1 MAKPRWINCAA
12 TAAICATCT
21 DMSDTRP
28 LSANERIKAGS
39 NLLRGTIAEGLTI
52 PETGGIA
59 DDDQQ
64 LTKFH
69 GIYLQDDRDLRAERG
84 RQRMEKAFIFMARM
98 RVPSGILS
106 PVQYLAAD
114 KMARERGN
122 GTLRFTTRQT
132 IQFHGI
138 LKSNLRPLIQGLHT
152 EMMDTIAAC
161 GDVNRNVCA
170 SVDPWHRAGHATV
183 TRLASDIATHLLPH
197 SRAWHEIWIGEE
209 RVAGGVEED
218 EPIYGRTYMPRK
230 FKIGVAHPPHNDVDA
245 FANDLSFV
253 AIEKRGKIIGYDVIA
268 GGGMGMT
275 HGEPE
280 TYPRAGTVIGFCKPE
295 HAVEVAEKVVT
306 MQRDHGDR
314 SNRKQARLKYTIDR
328 MGLDTFVAGLNERLS
343 VKLEKPRGFTFTST
357 GDRLGWAED
366 ETHQHH
372 VTLYIE
378 NGRVAGK
385 QRDGLREIASL
396 NIGRF
401 IITANQN
408 LVIADIPAK
417 QKSKIVALLR
427 DYELDRQPGGL
438 RRNAVACVALPTC
451 GLALAES
458 ERYLPSL
465 LTLLEAEL
473 DAVGLAEDEI
483 TIRMTGC
490 PNGCARPYMSEI
502 GLVGRS
508 PGLYNLYLGGAHDGS
523 RLSKLHARDVNGDAI
538 VAALKPVFA
547 AYATDRTGNESFGDF
562 VIRAGIVA
570 RTVAGLDFHE
580 NLAPALRS

>member
-1 MAKPRWINCAA
+1 M
-12 TAAICATCT
+12 TE
-21 DMSDTRP
+21 TRP
-28 LSANERIKAGS
+28 LSANERIKENS
-39 NLLRGTIAEGLTI
+39 HLLRGTIAEGLTI
-52 PETGGIA
+52 PETGAIA

-98 RVPSGILS
+98 RVPSGVVTPI
-106 PVQYLAAD
+106 QYLAAD

-122 GTLRFTTRQT
+122 GTLRLTTRQT

-152 EMMDTIAAC
+152 EMLDTIAAC

-170 SVDPWHRAGHATV
+170 SVDPWRRAGHAAV
-183 TRLASDIATHLLPH
+183 TRLADDIATHLLPK

-209 RVAGGVEED
+209 RVAGGVEEA

-230 FKIGVAHPPHNDVDA
+230 FKIGIALPPHNDVDV
-245 FANDLSFV
+245 FAQDLSFV
-253 AIEKRGKIIGYDVIA
+253 AIEKRGKIIGYEVII

-280 TYPRAGTVIGFCKPE
+280 TYPRAGDVIGFCKPE
-295 HAVEVAEKVVT
+295 QAVDVAEKVVT

-328 MGLDTFVAGLNERLS
+328 MGLTTFVAGLNERLA
-343 VKLEKPRGFTFTST
+343 VKLEKAKGFTFTST

-366 ETHQHH
+366 ETGLHH
-372 VTLYIE
+372 VTLFVE
-378 NGRVAGK
+378 SGRIGG
-385 QRDGLREIASL
+385 RPGDGLREIASL

-408 LVIADIPAK
+408 LVIADIPATD
-417 QKSKIVALLR
+417 KSKIADLLKE
-427 DYELDRQPGGL
+427 YELDGQPGGL
-438 RRNAVACVALPTC
+438 RRNAIACVALPTC

-458 ERYLPSL
+458 ERYLPAL
-465 LTLLEAEL
+465 ITRLETEL
-473 DAVGLAEDEI
+473 ETVGLAENEI

-508 PGLYNLYLGGAHDGS
+508 PGLYNLYLGGGHDGS
-523 RLSKLHARDVNGDAI
+523 RLSKLHARDVNGDGI
-538 VAALKPVFA
+538 VTALKPIFA
-547 AYATDRTGNESFGDF
+547 AYATDRKKNESFGDF

-570 RTVAGLDFHE
+570 RTLAGLDFHE

>member
-1 MAKPRWINCAA
+1 MF
-12 TAAICATCT
+12 T
-21 DMSDTRP
+21 DMSDRP
-28 LSANERIKAGS
+28 LSANERIKENS
-39 NLLRGTIAEGLTI
+39 HFLRGTIAEGLTVQ
-52 PETGGIA
+52 ETGAIA

-98 RVPSGILS
+98 RVPSGILT
-106 PVQYLAAD
+106 PAQYLAAD
-114 KMARERGN
+114 RMARERGN

-138 LKSNLRPLIQGLHT
+138 IKSNLRPLIQGLHA
-152 EMMDTIAAC
+152 EMLDTIAAC

-170 SVDPWHRAGHATV
+170 SADPRHSAGHATV
-183 TRLASDIATHLLPH
+183 TKLAGDIATHLLPK

-209 RVAGGVEED
+209 RVAGGVEEA

-230 FKIGVAHPPHNDVDA
+230 FKIGVALPPHNDVDVYA
-245 FANDLSFV
+245 QDLGFV
-253 AIEKRGKIIGYDVIA
+253 AIEEREKIVGYDVIV

-280 TYPRAGTVIGFCKPE
+280 TYPRAGNVIGFCEPE
-295 HAVEVAEKVVT
+295 RAIAVAEAVVT

-328 MGLDTFVAGLNERLS
+328 MGLDQFVAGLNERLT
-343 VKLEKPRGFTFTST
+343 VKLQPAKGFVFTST

-366 ETHQHH
+366 ETGLHH
-372 VTLYIE
+372 VTLFVE
-378 NGRVAGK
+378 NGRIAGTA
-385 QRDGLREIASL
+385 RDGLRQIAAL
-396 NIGRF
+396 GVGRF

-408 LVIADIPAK
+408 LVLADIPAQRK
-417 QKSKIVALLR
+417 AEVAALLR
-427 DYELDRQPGGL
+427 EYGLDRPAGGL

-465 LTLLEAEL
+465 ITRLEVELEAL
-473 DAVGLAEDEI
+473 GLGDQDI

-523 RLSKLHARDVNGDAI
+523 RLSKLHARDVDGDAI
-538 VAALKPVFA
+538 VASLRPVLA
-547 AYATDRTGNESFGDF
+547 AYATDREDNESFGDF

-570 RTVAGLDFHE
+570 RTIAGVDFHE
-580 NLAPALRS
+580 NLAPALRN

>member
-1 MAKPRWINCAA
+1 
-12 TAAICATCT
+12 
-21 DMSDTRP
+21 MSDIRP
-28 LSANERIKAGS
+28 PSANERIKENS
-39 NLLRGTIAEGLTI
+39 HFLRGTIAEGLTV
-52 PETGGIA
+52 PETGAIA

-98 RVPSGILS
+98 RVPSGILT

-114 KMARERGN
+114 RMARERGN

-138 LKSNLRPLIQGLHT
+138 LKSNLRPLIQGLHR
-152 EMMDTIAAC
+152 EMLDTIAAC

-170 SVDPWHRAGHATV
+170 SVDPWRRAGHAAV
-183 TRLASDIATHLLPH
+183 TRLASDIATHLLPK

-230 FKIGVAHPPHNDVDA
+230 FKIGVALPPHNDVDA
-245 FANDLSFV
+245 FAQDLSFV
-253 AIEKRGKIIGYDVIA
+253 AIEKRGKIVGYDVIV

-280 TYPRAGTVIGFCKPE
+280 TYPRAGSIIGFCKPE
-295 HAVEVAEKVVT
+295 HAVDVAEKVVT

-328 MGLDTFVAGLNERLS
+328 MGLDAFVAGLNARLA
-343 VKLEKPRGFTFTST
+343 VKLQKAKGFTFTTT

-372 VTLYIE
+372 VTLFVE
-378 NGRVAGK
+378 NGRIAGR

-396 NIGRF
+396 NVGRF
-401 IITANQN
+401 MITANQN
-408 LVIADIPAK
+408 LVIADIPATEK
-417 QKSKIVALLR
+417 DKVAALLA
-427 DYELDRQPGGL
+427 EHGLDGQAGGL
-438 RRNAVACVALPTC
+438 RRNAIACVALPTC

-465 LTLLEAEL
+465 VTRLEAEL
-473 DAVGLAEDEI
+473 EAAGLAGSEI

-508 PGLYNLYLGGAHDGS
+508 PGLYNLYLGGGHDGS

-538 VAALKPVFA
+538 VAALRPVFA
-547 AYATDRTGNESFGDF
+547 AYATDRKSSESFGDF

>member
-1 MAKPRWINCAA
+1 
-12 TAAICATCT
+12 
-21 DMSDTRP
+21 MSDTRP
-28 LSANERIKAGS
+28 LSANERIKEKS
-39 NLLRGTIAEGLTI
+39 RFLRGTIAEGLTV
-52 PETGGIA
+52 PQTGAIA

-84 RQRMEKAFIFMARM
+84 RQRMEKAFVFMARM
-98 RVPSGILS
+98 RVPGGILTPS
-106 PVQYLAAD
+106 QYLAAD

-122 GTLRFTTRQT
+122 GTLRLTTRQT

-138 LKSNLRPLIQGLHT
+138 LKGNLRLLIQGLHA
-152 EMMDTIAAC
+152 EMLDTIAAC

-170 SVDPWHRAGHATV
+170 SVDPWRPVLHASV
-183 TRLASDIATHLLPH
+183 TKLADDIATHLLPH
-197 SRAWHEIWIGEE
+197 SRAWHEIWIGED
-209 RVAGGVEED
+209 RVAGGDEEA
-218 EPIYGRTYMPRK
+218 EPIYGRTYLPRK
-230 FKIGVAHPPHNDVDA
+230 FKIGVALPPHNDVDA
-245 FANDLSFV
+245 FAQDLSFV
-253 AIEKRGKIIGYDVIA
+253 AIEERDRIVGFDVIA

-280 TYPRAGTVIGFCKPE
+280 TYPRAGDVIGFCAPE
-295 HAVEVAEKVVT
+295 HAVAVAEAVVT

-328 MGLDTFVAGLNERLS
+328 MGLEAFIAGVNARLT
-343 VKLEKPRGFTFTST
+343 VPLQPARGFTFTAT
-357 GDRLGWAED
+357 GDRPGWAED
-366 ETHQHH
+366 ENGLHH
-372 VTLYIE
+372 VTLFIE
-378 NGRVAGK
+378 NGRIGGTM
-385 QRDGLREIASL
+385 RDGLREIAAL
-396 NIGRF
+396 GVGRF
-401 IITANQN
+401 ILTPNQN
-408 LVIADIPAK
+408 LVIADIPWTEQPRIA
-417 QKSKIVALLR
+417 ALLAHHGI
-427 DYELDRQPGGL
+427 DRTVGGL

-465 LTLLEAEL
+465 VTRLEAEL
-473 DAVGLAEDEI
+473 ETLGLGEEDI

-523 RLSKLHARDVNGDAI
+523 RLSKLHARDVDGDAI
-538 VAALKPVFA
+538 VAALRPVFA
-547 AYATDRTGNESFGDF
+547 AFATDRQQNEPFGDF

-580 NLAPALRS
+580 NLAPSLRS